1 MKPDYHIDT
10 KIIVSYTTNSIDKT
24 YYIPLQTTP
33 CYIFTNDLSLK
44 QKTIENNTYNKVL
57 YENSSWKIINDEKIN
72 YYKQF
77 IEDLDLNINS
87 VSYIEKQVYCY

>member
-10 KIIVSYTTNSIDKT
+10 KIIVSYTTKSIDKT
-24 YYIPLQTTP
+24 YYIRIQTTP
-33 CYIFTNDLSLK
+33 CYIFTNNLLK
-44 QKTIENNTYNKVL
+44 QRTIENNTYNKVL